1 MIIMSKI
8 YNALAMLDILSSKRK
23 YTIKELSEK
32 LELSPR
38 MVRYYKEELEKL
50 GYYIESTTGVDGG
63 YQLISDV
70 YLPKINVSKYDLELL
85 NGVVEFLDKNNYPFK
100 EELDTFV
107 NKVQGIYMGSQKK
120 YVSYN
125 TIENSSDK
133 EKYEIFND
141 AIKNNKRV
149 EISYLSLKNTISER
163 VIQPCEIFRH
173 KTNFYVAAYCELRG
187 EIRHFE
193 FQRINTI
200 KVL

>member
-1 MIIMSKI
+1 MSKI

-38 MVRYYKEELEKL
+38 MVRYYKEELERL
-50 GYYIESTTGVDGG
+50 GYYIESITGVDGG

-70 YLPKINVSKYDLELL
+70 YLPKISVSKYDIELL
-85 NGVVEFLDKNNYPFK
+85 NGVKEFLEKNNYPFN
-100 EELDTFV
+100 EELNTFI
-107 NKVQGIYMGSQKK
+107 NKIQGIYTGSQKK
-120 YVSYN
+120 YVSNN

-149 EISYLSLKNTISER
+149 EISYLSLQNTTSER

-173 KTNFYVAAYCELRG
+173 KNNLYVAAYCELRG

>member
-1 MIIMSKI
+1 MSKI

-38 MVRYYKEELEKL
+38 MVRYYKEELERL

-70 YLPKINVSKYDLELL
+70 YLPKISVSKYDLELL
-85 NGVVEFLDKNNYPFK
+85 KGVKEFLDKNNYSFN
-100 EELDTFV
+100 EELDTFI
-107 NKVQGIYMGSQKK
+107 NKIQGIYTGSQKK
-120 YVSYN
+120 YVSNN
-125 TIENSSDK
+125 TIENFSDK
-133 EKYEIFND
+133 EKYEIFNN

-149 EISYLSLKNTISER
+149 EISYLSLQNTTSQR
-163 VIQPCEIFRH
+163 VIQPCEIFKH
-173 KTNFYVAAYCELRG
+173 KDNLYVAVYCELRG
-187 EIRHFE
+187 EIRRFE

>member
-1 MIIMSKI
+1 MSKI

-23 YTIKELSEK
+23 YAIKELSEK

-38 MVRYYKEELEKL
+38 MVRYYKEELERL

-70 YLPKINVSKYDLELL
+70 YLPKISVSKYDLELL
-85 NGVVEFLDKNNYPFK
+85 NGVKEFLEKNNYPFN
-100 EELDTFV
+100 EELDTFI
-107 NKVQGIYMGSQKK
+107 NKIQGIYTGSQKK
-120 YVSYN
+120 YVSNN
-125 TIENSSDK
+125 TIKNSSDK
-133 EKYEIFND
+133 EKYEIFNN

-149 EISYLSLKNTISER
+149 EISYLSLQNTTSER

-173 KTNFYVAAYCELRG
+173 KDNLYVAAYCELRG

>member
-1 MIIMSKI
+1 MSKI

-38 MVRYYKEELEKL
+38 MVRYYKEELERL

-70 YLPKINVSKYDLELL
+70 YLPKISVSKYDLELL
-85 NGVVEFLDKNNYPFK
+85 KGVKEFLDKNNYSFN
-100 EELDTFV
+100 EELDTFI
-107 NKVQGIYMGSQKK
+107 NKIQGIYTGSQKK
-120 YVSYN
+120 YVSNN
-125 TIENSSDK
+125 TIENFSDK
-133 EKYEIFND
+133 EKYEIFNN

-149 EISYLSLKNTISER
+149 EISYLSLQNTTSQR
-163 VIQPCEIFRH
+163 VIQPCEIFKH
-173 KTNFYVAAYCELRG
+173 KDNLYVAAYCELRG

>member
-1 MIIMSKI
+1 MSKI
-8 YNALAMLDILSSKRK
+8 YNALAMLEILSSKRK

-38 MVRYYKEELEKL
+38 MVRYYKDELERL
-50 GYYIESTTGVDGG
+50 GYFIESNTGIDGG
-63 YQLISDV
+63 YQLINDV
-70 YLPKINVSKYDLELL
+70 YLPKISVSKYDLELL
-85 NGVVEFLDKNNYPFK
+85 NGIKEFLDKNNYPFN
-100 EELDTFV
+100 EELDTFI
-107 NKVQGIYMGSQKK
+107 NKIQAIYTGSQKK
-120 YVSYN
+120 YVSNN

-149 EISYLSLKNTISER
+149 EISYLSLQNTTSER
-163 VIQPCEIFRH
+163 IIQPCEIFRH
-173 KTNFYVAAYCELRG
+173 KDNLYVAAYCELRG

-193 FQRINTI
+193 FQRITTI

>member
-1 MIIMSKI
+1 MSKI

-38 MVRYYKEELEKL
+38 MVRYYKEELERL
-50 GYYIESTTGVDGG
+50 GYYIESTTAVDGG

-70 YLPKINVSKYDLELL
+70 YLPKISVSKYDLELL
-85 NGVVEFLDKNNYPFK
+85 KGVKEFLDKNNYPFN
-100 EELDTFV
+100 EELDTFI
-107 NKVQGIYMGSQKK
+107 NKIQGIYSGSQKK
-120 YVSYN
+120 YISNN

-149 EISYLSLKNTISER
+149 EISYLSLQNTTSER
-163 VIQPCEIFRH
+163 VIQPCEIFKH
-173 KTNFYVAAYCELRG
+173 KDNLYVAAYCELRG

>member
-1 MIIMSKI
+1 MSKI

-38 MVRYYKEELEKL
+38 MVRYYKEELERL

-70 YLPKINVSKYDLELL
+70 YLPKISVSKYDLELL
-85 NGVVEFLDKNNYPFK
+85 KGVKEFLDKNNYPFN
-100 EELDTFV
+100 EELDTFI
-107 NKVQGIYMGSQKK
+107 NKIQGIYTGSQKK
-120 YVSYN
+120 YISNN

-149 EISYLSLKNTISER
+149 EISYLSLQNTTSER
-163 VIQPCEIFRH
+163 VIQPCEIFKH
-173 KTNFYVAAYCELRG
+173 KDNLYVAAYCELRG

>member
-1 MIIMSKI
+1 MSKI
-8 YNALAMLDILSSKRK
+8 YNALAMLEILSSKRK
-23 YTIKELSEK
+23 YTIKELSTK

-38 MVRYYKEELEKL
+38 MIRYYKEELERL
-50 GYYIESTTGVDGG
+50 GYYIESTPGINGG

-70 YLPKINVSKYDLELL
+70 YLPKVNVSKYDLQLL
-85 NGVVEFLDKNNYPFK
+85 NGVKEFLDKNNYPFN
-100 EELDTFV
+100 EEFDSFI
-107 NKVQGIYMGSQKK
+107 NKIQGIYTGSQKK
-120 YVSYN
+120 YVATS

-133 EKYEIFND
+133 EKYEIFNS
-141 AIKNNKRV
+141 AIKNNKSV
-149 EISYLSLKNTISER
+149 EISYLSLQNTMSDR

-173 KTNFYVAAYCELRG
+173 KDNLYVAAYCELRG

>member
-1 MIIMSKI
+1 MSKI

-38 MVRYYKEELEKL
+38 MVRYYKEELERL

-70 YLPKINVSKYDLELL
+70 YLPKISVSKYDLELL
-85 NGVVEFLDKNNYPFK
+85 NGVKEFLDKNNYPFN
-100 EELDTFV
+100 EELDTFI
-107 NKVQGIYMGSQKK
+107 NKIQGVYTGSQKK
-120 YVSYN
+120 YVSNN

-149 EISYLSLKNTISER
+149 EISYLSLQNTTSER

-173 KTNFYVAAYCELRG
+173 KDNLYVAAYCELRG

>member
-1 MIIMSKI
+1 MSKI

-38 MVRYYKEELEKL
+38 MVRYYKEELERL

-70 YLPKINVSKYDLELL
+70 YLPKISVSKYDLELL
-85 NGVVEFLDKNNYPFK
+85 NGIKEFLTKNNYPFN
-100 EELDTFV
+100 EELDTFI
-107 NKVQGIYMGSQKK
+107 NKIRGIYTGSQKK
-120 YVSYN
+120 YVSNN
-125 TIENSSDK
+125 TIESSSDK
-133 EKYEIFND
+133 EKYEIFNN

-149 EISYLSLKNTISER
+149 EISYLSLQNTTSER

-173 KTNFYVAAYCELRG
+173 KDNLYVAAYCELRG

-200 KVL
+200 KIL